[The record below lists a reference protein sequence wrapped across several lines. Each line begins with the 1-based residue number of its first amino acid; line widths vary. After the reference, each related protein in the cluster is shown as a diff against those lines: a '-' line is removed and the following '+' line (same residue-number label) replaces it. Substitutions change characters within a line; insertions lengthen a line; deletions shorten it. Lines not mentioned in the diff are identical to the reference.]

1 MRHDCNALRYER
13 DALRGQLEVLTSEA
27 TAALSELNTAPL
39 AQLEKLAPHL
49 QEQRVVTT
57 SGEIVDFMPQPPTEG
72 KTALQPMRFMCMRT
86 CK

>member
-13 DALRGQLEVLTSEA
+13 DALREQLEVLTSEA
-27 TAALSELNTAPL
+27 TAALSELKTAHQ

-49 QEQRVVTT
+49 QEQRVVMTT
-57 SGEIVDFMPQPPTEG
+57 GESVDFMPQPPTEG

-86 CK
+86 CN